1 MRHLA
6 LSGLL
11 AWIASAPCAAQ
22 LCVGDLYPDARV
34 DGADLGVL
42 LAYWGPTTN
51 HVGSQA
57 SDLNADGMVDGT
69 DLGTLLGSWGYCPAR
84 VTSIEPNVGLPQGGA
99 TVRILGQYLVGVTSI
114 RFGAVAAPSFT
125 VINDGSIDV
134 VTPPS
139 ALGTVD
145 VSVTGPRG
153 TTVLP
158 GGFTYQT
165 VLVPPWAT
173 MLEAMPDPAVVANA
187 TLRNAIMA
195 TGRAWRVRDNATQI
209 ELVLIPPGTFTMGCS
224 ASFDFSCISDESPT
238 RQVTLTNAFY
248 MGRSEVTQ
256 AQWTARM
263 GYNPSS
269 FVGFSDSASRPVE
282 RVTWTMASNFAS
294 DVGMRLPTEA
304 EWEYAYR
311 AGTTTA
317 YHAMPG
323 YPSGTN
329 NDFQSGQI
337 AWQGSN
343 AGSQTKPVRQK
354 SANGLGLFDMSG
366 NVWEWV
372 RDWYGTYS
380 SGAQTNPVGPSTG
393 NSRVLRGGGW
403 GSITGQVRASRRAAQ
418 LPSFFNFDL
427 GFRVARDP

>member
-1 MRHLA
+1 
-6 LSGLL
+6 
-11 AWIASAPCAAQ
+11 
-22 LCVGDLYPDARV
+22 
-34 DGADLGVL
+34 
-42 LAYWGPTTN
+42 
-51 HVGSQA
+51 
-57 SDLNADGMVDGT
+57 
-69 DLGTLLGSWGYCPAR
+69 
-84 VTSIEPNVGLPQGGA
+84 
-99 TVRILGQYLVGVTSI
+99 
-114 RFGAVAAPSFT
+114 
-125 VINDGSIDV
+125 
-134 VTPPS
+134 
-139 ALGTVD
+139 
-145 VSVTGPRG
+145 
-153 TTVLP
+153 
-158 GGFTYQT
+158 
-165 VLVPPWAT
+165 
-173 MLEAMPDPAVVANA
+173 
-187 TLRNAIMA
+187 
-195 TGRAWRVRDNATQI
+195 
-209 ELVLIPPGTFTMGCS
+209 
-224 ASFDFSCISDESPT
+224 
-238 RQVTLTNAFY
+238 
-248 MGRSEVTQ
+248 
-256 AQWTARM
+256 
-263 GYNPSS
+263 
-269 FVGFSDSASRPVE
+269 
-282 RVTWTMASNFAS
+282 MASNFAS

-403 GSITGQVRASRRAAQ
+403 GSNTGQVRASRRAAQ